1 MNCVRNSNT
10 KRCRKSNVKDST
22 SKSCSFSKQTKRCK
36 SKKNKKNKKM
46 KKSKG
51 KSNIKNTN
59 NLKRTNMSSK
69 YYQNVLK
76 NMQKEI
82 KKHPKFELLNREIN
96 QDAFMQTALEY
107 YEPVIRMGKGEKS
120 IAELIM
126 TDILVVGNREDDD
139 AKLEQ
144 DEAYWKMIF
153 QIQSKYNLV

>member
-36 SKKNKKNKKM
+36 NKKSKKATKNKKM

-51 KSNIKNTN
+51 KSSIKNTN
-59 NLKRTNMSSK
+59 NLNMSSK

-82 KKHPKFELLNREIN
+82 KKQPKLELLNREIN

-107 YEPVIRMGKGEKS
+107 YAPVIRMGKGEKS
-120 IAELIM
+120 IAEQIM
-126 TDILVVGNREDDD
+126 TDIQVVGNREDDD

-153 QIQSKYNLV
+153 QIQSKYNL